1 MTQRPKKLLHFLG
14 LFLIQEEFEWDIG
27 VDEIH

>member
-1 MTQRPKKLLHFLG
+1 MTQRPKKLLHFSG
-14 LFLIQEEFEWDIG
+14 LFLVQQEFEQGIG